1 MTLLETR
8 KQYGVS
14 QAEAAAIVSVPLR
27 TYIRYER
34 DETHGSKLKR
44 SMMIQTIVDAY
55 EITETKGILTLE
67 SIKTSL
73 GNLFDGQF
81 PGKIEFCY
89 LFGSYA
95 KGYATMSSDVDLCV
109 ATSLSGLDFVGL
121 SESIR
126 IALHKR
132 VDLGRL
138 DTLSNNRDL
147 LGEIMKDGIKVYG

>member
-1 MTLLETR
+1 MTLLKTR

-14 QAEAAAIVSVPLR
+14 QAQAAAIVSVPLR

-34 DETHGSKLKR
+34 DESHGSKLKR
-44 SMMIQTIVDAY
+44 SMMVQTIIDAY
-55 EITETKGILTLE
+55 EITETKGILTLDA
-67 SIKTSL
+67 IKTSL
-73 GNLFDGQF
+73 CNLFDGQF

-89 LFGSYA
+89 LFGSYT
-95 KGYATMSSDVDLCV
+95 KGYATASSDVDLCV

-132 VDLGRL
+132 VDVIRL
-138 DTLSNNRDL
+138 DTLSKNMEL
-147 LGEIMKDGIKVYG
+147 LYEIMKDGIKIYG